1 MYVHDIMYYPAKVQ
15 LRMAILSAEQIVVL
29 RKKKYTIY
37 TLWCLFTAQNRTSHY
52 FFPFT
57 INWLIYHYSAPFC
70 FKFAQID
77 ERSWDKSVPCSY
89 KLINFL
95 VH

>member
-1 MYVHDIMYYPAKVQ
+1 M
-15 LRMAILSAEQIVVL
+15 LNEEEQIMVL
-29 RKKKYTIY
+29 REKNYTIY

-77 ERSWDKSVPCSY
+77 ERGLGISQYLALTNLST
-89 KLINFL
+89 F
-95 VH
+95 